1 MKTLTR
7 YLFLYLVTVIALVG
21 CKQST
26 NEQVGRQSNATNT
39 PSGNSSA
46 ISSSTRPT
54 TDTCALL
61 TAEEIK
67 TIQGEEVKDTKL
79 SARSDGGFSVSQC
92 FFTLATFTNSIS
104 LAVTQKTDEQGARDP
119 REFWDETFH
128 RKEEGEN
135 EHESEEKDE
144 AKPARVTGVGDEAFW
159 MGSRVGGAL
168 YVLKGNKYL
177 RISVGGAADQE
188 SKINRSKALAEK
200 AISRL

>member
-7 YLFLYLVTVIALVG
+7 CLFLFLVLVLVLVG

-26 NEQVGRQSNATNT
+26 NEQAGKQSNVTDT
-39 PSGNSSA
+39 LSSN
-46 ISSSTRPT
+46 SSSTKRTP
-54 TDTCALL
+54 DACALL

-67 TIQGEEVKDTKL
+67 TVQGEDVKDTKL

-104 LAVTQKTDEQGARDP
+104 LALTEKTEEQGARDP

-128 RKEEGEN
+128 REKERKN
-135 EHESEEKDE
+135 ERESEEEDE
-144 AKPARVTGVGDEAFW
+144 AKPEKVSGVGDEAFW

-177 RISVGGAADQE
+177 RISIGGDADQE
-188 SKINRSKALAEK
+188 SKIKRSKALAEK